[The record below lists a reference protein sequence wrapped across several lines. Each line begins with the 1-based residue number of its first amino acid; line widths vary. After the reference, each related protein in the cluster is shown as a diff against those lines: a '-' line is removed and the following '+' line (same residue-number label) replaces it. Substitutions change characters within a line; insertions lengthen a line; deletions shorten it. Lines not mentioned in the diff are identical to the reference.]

1 MFPQSTDPTSTQST
15 RILGRDNSVKSD
27 LRNPGAKQ
35 PQMSNQNLPIQ
46 DTSESS
52 ITIQKQAQQLLELTT
67 IVAHLQKQL
76 ILKDEIIERIT
87 NQSNN

>member
-27 LRNPGAKQ
+27 LRNPGKQ
-35 PQMSNQNLPIQ
+35 PHMSNQNLPIQ
-46 DTSESS
+46 DSPESS
-52 ITIQKQAQQLLELTT
+52 IIIQKQAQQLLELTT

-76 ILKDEIIERIT
+76 ILKDEIIERI
-87 NQSNN
+87 SKD